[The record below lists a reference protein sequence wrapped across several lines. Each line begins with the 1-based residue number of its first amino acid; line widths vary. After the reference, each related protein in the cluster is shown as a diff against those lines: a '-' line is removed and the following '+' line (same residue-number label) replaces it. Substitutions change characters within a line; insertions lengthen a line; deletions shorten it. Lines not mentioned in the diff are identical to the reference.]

1 MTETGWYRWE
11 GTDLV
16 LQVRVQPRAGRD
28 EITGVQAGRLR
39 VRLTAPPVDGKANA
53 CLCRLLAEA
62 FDVPPS
68 RVTLAAGAASRDKRL
83 RISAPRCLPWG
94 IQPAGRPIQ
103 LPEY

>member
-11 GTDLV
+11 GADLV

-28 EITGVQAGRLR
+28 EITGVQAERLR

-62 FDVPPS
+62 FAVSPS
-68 RVTLAAGAASRDKRL
+68 NVTLIAGAASRDKRL
-83 RISAPRCLPWG
+83 RISTPRCLPWG
-94 IQPAGRPIQ
+94 VQPAGRPAAVA
-103 LPEY
+103 